1 MRNFFAESGEE
12 GAEYKEDNVAI
23 LFCYIC
29 GFNEIIEEEGRNVV
43 RILDDLFREFDKLCS
58 GFAVQKI

>member
-1 MRNFFAESGEE
+1 MRTFFAESGEE
-12 GAEYKEDNVAI
+12 GAQYKEDNVAI

-43 RILDDLFREFDKLCS
+43 RILDDLFR
-58 GFAVQKI
+58 